1 VLKSRERLGDE
12 DGMAKKRA
20 ASSKALKP
28 APPAERPAV
37 TAERFVRLHR
47 LLHFLAAGPQTRAR
61 ITRQFKLDV
70 RAFYRELELLR
81 GSGIDVTLAEGRYR
95 LADDVDEA
103 AARLPFPDPHLNL
116 GEATQLARG
125 RSTAQRKLS
134 AFLHNLLV

>member
-1 VLKSRERLGDE
+1 
-12 DGMAKKRA
+12 MARKRVA
-20 ASSKALKP
+20 TPKASKP
-28 APPAERPAV
+28 ATPAERPAV

-81 GSGIDVTLAEGRYR
+81 GAGIAVSLAEGRYG
-95 LADDVDEA
+95 LDEDVDEA
-103 AARLPFPDPHLNL
+103 AARLPFPDPHLTL

-125 RSTAQRKLS
+125 RGPAQRKLKQ
-134 AFLHNLLV
+134 FLQSLQV